1 MRYLS
6 IFFLIPFFLWTSAR
20 QAEVLALISAPICGE
35 LETPAPKIPDGATA
49 TQREML
55 SAIEKVQA
63 YSKQVNEF
71 LDCSEGQRYEIF
83 ESLTLLEQI
92 RWAAEFNALIN
103 ELIAIEM
110 GLNKQIVIFNLK

>member
-6 IFFLIPFFLWTSAR
+6 MFILVPFFLWTSA
-20 QAEVLALISAPICGE
+20 AHVEVSALISAPICGQ
-35 LETPAPKIPDGATA
+35 LPTSAPKIPLGATA

-55 SAIEKVQA
+55 AAVEKVKA

-71 LDCSEGQRYEIF
+71 LDCNEGQRYEIF
-83 ESLTLLEQI
+83 DTLTLLEQV
-92 RWAAEFNALIN
+92 RWGAQFNAIID

-110 GLNKQIVIFNLK
+110 GLNNQIVIFNSK